1 MKHSHNIV
9 FSVYLAEH
17 ISNSFSPYST
27 WSQERIGKCEGA
39 KTSQKLKESEFEANT
54 KTTQHRIINSKRAC

>member
-9 FSVYLAEH
+9 FSVHLAEH

-27 WSQERIGKCEGA
+27 WSHERLGKGEGA
-39 KTSQKLKESEFEANT
+39 KKCQKLKETGYEADT
-54 KTTQHRIINSKRAC
+54 RTTQHRIINSKRAR